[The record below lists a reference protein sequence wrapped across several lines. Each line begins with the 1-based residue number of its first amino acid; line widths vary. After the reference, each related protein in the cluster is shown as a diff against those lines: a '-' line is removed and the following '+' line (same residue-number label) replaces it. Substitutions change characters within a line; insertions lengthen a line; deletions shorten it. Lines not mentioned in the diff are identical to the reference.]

1 MAKTTKRV
9 GREFQVII
17 RERDG
22 KVEKDGGRRKEG
34 ERRIKRK
41 DAWRTYEKA
50 WRNSRGYC

>member
-1 MAKTTKRV
+1 MAKATKRV

-50 WRNSRGYC
+50 WRNSRSYC